1 MDLTEDDVLEIL
13 NLIDKSS
20 FDFLKLEVG
29 DLKLTVSKGEYVP
42 DASDNKPAP
51 MKQAEVSAPEN
62 PAPSPEKT
70 AEQPEQKQRV
80 PHQQKTSDSKGLLP
94 ITAPIVGVF
103 YASPEPGAPPF
114 VEKGKQ
120 VNKDTTV
127 GLIEVMKVFTGV
139 RSGVR
144 GVISKVLVSNAQFVE
159 YGQSLFLVNPD
170 RPSKSK
176 GNKR

>member
-51 MKQAEVSAPEN
+51 MKQVEVSAPEN

-80 PHQQKTSDSKGLLP
+80 PRHFCRQAFTVHFRNRSYSLQAQGATGLDDAYGYLAA
-94 ITAPIVGVF
+94 IGDDH
-103 YASPEPGAPPF
+103 PGNAHLLFPLLFEDPL
-114 VEKGKQ
+114 G
-120 VNKDTTV
+120 
-127 GLIEVMKVFTGV
+127 FT
-139 RSGVR
+139 R
-144 GVISKVLVSNAQFVE
+144 
-159 YGQSLFLVNPD
+159 
-170 RPSKSK
+170 
-176 GNKR
+176 KRLCRYSTN